1 MLQIF
6 QRRVVLTLLVAALL
20 PASAAAT
27 LGDRPGIGI
36 NDDIYP
42 DGIFAVSLFSDT
54 PAPPDPSDTVAPSVP
69 TGLTASA
76 VSASRINLTWNASTD
91 NVGVT
96 GYRIFRGGSQIAA
109 TVSASYSNT
118 GLSASTAYSYTVA
131 AHDAAGNVSAQSA
144 AASATTQAA
153 PPPPP
158 PGSNTVVLLAVWS
171 NDVDQN
177 GEKGFW
183 MGHSAGPQSVNF
195 RVVFKFDLSGVAA
208 NATVANAQLS
218 FNIGY
223 VTGLAAKTWS
233 VGPYGGTGT
242 ADPVTDTGAVE
253 YQRANIAAAS
263 YIAQTTQLRT
273 TGFKTFADLG
283 QTSHGDI
290 QTAKA
295 SGQSFSIAV
304 MMDNDTSFSNAF
316 AGIDGWD
323 QPTPP
328 TLTLTLAHAS
338 SDTTAPSV
346 PTGLSASAVSA
357 SQINLSWNAATD
369 NVGVTGYRIYR

>member
-183 MGHSAGPQSVNF
+183 MGHSADRSQSTF
-195 RVVFKFDLSGVAA
+195 AWCSSSTSAALRPTRPSPTPSCPSTSAMSRGWPPDLVRGSLWRHG
-208 NATVANAQLS
+208 NRRPGHRYRSRQ
-218 FNIGY
+218 
-223 VTGLAAKTWS
+223 
-233 VGPYGGTGT
+233 
-242 ADPVTDTGAVE
+242 

-263 YIAQTTQLRT
+263 TLPRPQLRT

-283 QTSHGDI
+283 RHPMGTSNH
-290 QTAKA
+290 KA
-295 SGQSFSIAV
+295 SGHLS
-304 MMDNDTSFSNAF
+304 
-316 AGIDGWD
+316 
-323 QPTPP
+323 
-328 TLTLTLAHAS
+328 
-338 SDTTAPSV
+338 PS
-346 PTGLSASAVSA
+346 PS
-357 SQINLSWNAATD
+357 
-369 NVGVTGYRIYR
+369 